1 MKKVKIDYKV
11 LLTEIWFYY
20 NSEYKLVLEHCDV
33 PHCHLDEKEIHYPL
47 KRFCDP
53 DNRDVFD
60 MLHEVGHLKTNKKG
74 MKRCEE
80 EFYATEWAIKEM
92 KKYKFELSQKDK
104 QIFQNYIWQWRERG
118 IKLKGKN
125 MPSKEQLTL
134 VW

>member
-1 MKKVKIDYKV
+1 
-11 LLTEIWFYY
+11 
-20 NSEYKLVLEHCDV
+20 
-33 PHCHLDEKEIHYPL
+33 
-47 KRFCDP
+47 
-53 DNRDVFD
+53 

-80 EFYATEWAIKEM
+80 EFYATQWAIKEM
-92 KKYKFELSQKDK
+92 KKYKFELDQKDK